1 MNSLNSLNQN
11 ISNNGLYNNG
21 LYNNGMVNYGGFNPT
36 PTQNNFGGINA
47 YNLPR
52 YNIIQVNGQKGAET
66 LQMAPNSK
74 VLLLDETD
82 PLIWFVQTDGAGY
95 KTVTPYSITPYQPA
109 PPVDLN
115 SLEQRLAILEEKINA
130 KSYNGTNKQR
140 KQNNRTEQSNVSV
153 ETTDTTSQTGF
164 ATNNEFK

>member
-1 MNSLNSLNQN
+1 MNSLNQN
-11 ISNNGLYNNG
+11 ISNTGLYNNG
-21 LYNNGMVNYGGFNPT
+21 LYNNGMNYGFNPT
-36 PTQNNFGGINA
+36 PTQGNFGGMNA
-47 YNLPR
+47 YNLPH

-115 SLEQRLAILEEKINA
+115 SLEQRLSILEEKINA
-130 KSYNGTNKQR
+130 KSYSGTNKQR
-140 KQNNRTEQSNVSV
+140 KQNSRNEQYVSV
-153 ETTDTTSQTGF
+153 ETADTTSQASI

>member
-1 MNSLNSLNQN
+1 MNSLNQN
-11 ISNNGLYNNG
+11 ISNTGLYNNG
-21 LYNNGMVNYGGFNPT
+21 LYNNGMNYGFNPT
-36 PTQNNFGGINA
+36 PTQGNFGGMNA
-47 YNLPR
+47 YNLPH

-115 SLEQRLAILEEKINA
+115 SLEQRLSILEEKINA
-130 KSYNGTNKQR
+130 KSYSGTNKQR
-140 KQNNRTEQSNVSV
+140 KQNNRNEQYVSA
-153 ETTDTTSQTGF
+153 ETTDTTSQASI

>member
-1 MNSLNSLNQN
+1 MNSLNQN

>member
-1 MNSLNSLNQN
+1 MNSLNQSV
-11 ISNNGLYNNG
+11 SNNSLYNNG
-21 LYNNGMVNYGGFNPT
+21 LFNNGMGYGNFNPT
-36 PTQNNFGGINA
+36 PTQGNFGNLNA
-47 YNLPR
+47 YNLPH

-115 SLEQRLAILEEKINA
+115 SIEQRLSILEEKINA

-140 KQNNRTEQSNVSV
+140 KQNNRNESYVSV
-153 ETTDTTSQTGF
+153 EATDTTCQTSTAAG
-164 ATNNEFK
+164 NDFK

>member
-1 MNSLNSLNQN
+1 MNSLNQN

-21 LYNNGMVNYGGFNPT
+21 LYNNGMVNYGGFNST
-36 PTQNNFGGINA
+36 PIQNNFSGINA

-52 YNIIQVNGQKGAET
+52 YTIIQVNGQKGAET

-115 SLEQRLAILEEKINA
+115 SLEQRLSILEEKINA

-140 KQNNRTEQSNVSV
+140 KQNNRAEQSNVSV

>member
-1 MNSLNSLNQN
+1 MNSLNQM
-11 ISNNGLYNNG
+11 SNNGMNWNTGNFNG
-21 LYNNGMVNYGGFNPT
+21 YPNQIPNQTPNYFGGMNA
-36 PTQNNFGGINA
+36 NNF
-47 YNLPR
+47 PR
-52 YNIIQVNGQKGAET
+52 YNIIQVRGQNGAEA

-109 PPVDLN
+109 PPIDLN
-115 SLEQRLAILEEKINA
+115 SIEQRLSVLEEILNA

-140 KQNNRTEQSNVSV
+140 KQTNRNEQFNEPV
-153 ETTDTTSQTGF
+153 E
-164 ATNNEFK
+164 ATNSAG

>member
-1 MNSLNSLNQN
+1 MNSLNQN

-21 LYNNGMVNYGGFNPT
+21 LYNNGMVNYGGGFNST

-115 SLEQRLAILEEKINA
+115 SLEQRLSILEEKINA

-140 KQNNRTEQSNVSV
+140 KQNSRTEQSNVSV

-164 ATNNEFK
+164 AANNEFK

>member
-1 MNSLNSLNQN
+1 MNSLNQM
-11 ISNNGLYNNG
+11 SNNGMNWNTGNLNNYPN
-21 LYNNGMVNYGGFNPT
+21 LNPNPT
-36 PTQNNFGGINA
+36 PNYFGGMNPNNF
-47 YNLPR
+47 PR
-52 YNIIQVNGQKGAET
+52 YSIIQVRGQNGAEA

-115 SLEQRLAILEEKINA
+115 SIEQRLSVLEEKINA
-130 KSYNGTNKQR
+130 KSYNGTNKPR
-140 KQNNRTEQSNVSV
+140 KNRTDEPIES
-153 ETTDTTSQTGF
+153 
-164 ATNNEFK
+164 TNPAS